1 MTKGKIIE
9 ELNNSRFFI
18 SDITENVLLRTD
30 LGVQSLAKYKDSHRD
45 IITKLDLILKNSNDI
60 TSNVLKEINSFY
72 NNYVVFI
79 KFLMTLDDVQFINS
93 RKSIIDQLDSIFE
106 DMKGLWQQIAGVIIN
121 RNLIDLE
128 KENERLKK
136 ESDVLFNQIKEDQEN
151 LHSELKNTIS
161 LKNSLEQELNDYKE
175 RYSDIN
181 TNVELETQI
190 NVFETQAKK
199 NLKDSNKWLW
209 GVILSGAVLI
219 LILISIYC
227 NLTMPADLVKSYTD
241 YNTICETC
249 GEHVLWV
256 DMIRYI
262 FFKLLIISTN
272 IYILSF
278 CVKNYN
284 ACMHNKTN
292 NDHRHNSF
300 RAALHFYNTTTSEKR
315 EEILIKVADA
325 IFTYQKSGYY
335 GKDSEPSNPS
345 IIQSVIEKVSGKA
358 E

>member
-1 MTKGKIIE
+1 MTRGQIIE
-9 ELNNSRFFI
+9 ELNNFRFFI
-18 SDITENVLLRTD
+18 SDITENALLRTD
-30 LGVQSLAKYKDSHRD
+30 LGVQSLARYKELHRD
-45 IITKLDLILKNSNDI
+45 VVVKLDLILKNSDEI
-60 TSNVLKEINSFY
+60 TSSVLGEINSFY
-72 NNYVVFI
+72 NSYVVFI
-79 KFLMTLDDVQFINS
+79 KFLMSLDDVQFINS
-93 RKSIIDQLDSIFE
+93 RKSIVDQLNSIFE
-106 DMKGLWQQIAGVIIN
+106 EMKSIWQQIAGVIIN
-121 RNLIDLE
+121 GNILDLE
-128 KENERLKK
+128 SENKRLRK
-136 ESDVLFNQIKEDQEN
+136 ESDMLLNQIKEDQEN

-181 TNVELETQI
+181 TNVELETQV
-190 NVFETQAKK
+190 NVFETQAKN
-199 NLKDSNKWLW
+199 NLKDSNKWLK
-209 GVILSGAVLI
+209 GIIGSGIVLI
-219 LILISIYC
+219 GILIYFYFGSELLCKEATEYIKY
-227 NLTMPADLVKSYTD
+227 KSVCD
-241 YNTICETC
+241 NC
-249 GEHVLWV
+249 GEQVLWV
-256 DMIRYI
+256 DMIRSL
-262 FFKLLIISTN
+262 FFRLLILSVV

>member
-1 MTKGKIIE
+1 MEG
-9 ELNNSRFFI
+9 NSE
-18 SDITENVLLRTD
+18 TLNVLRQNLVYLKQYD
-30 LGVQSLAKYKDSHRD
+30 DNKFFKAHLGTQS
-45 IITKLDLILKNSNDI
+45 
-60 TSNVLKEINSFY
+60 
-72 NNYVVFI
+72 
-79 KFLMTLDDVQFINS
+79 
-93 RKSIIDQLDSIFE
+93 
-106 DMKGLWQQIAGVIIN
+106 
-121 RNLIDLE
+121 LIDL
-128 KENERLKK
+128 KEELDDIVDKVLLLLEVENKYISYNTLK
-136 ESDVLFNQIKEDQEN
+136 
-151 LHSELKNTIS
+151 TIS
-161 LKNSLEQELNDYKE
+161 QIISSLATGFRTISKMGDVDFINDRLRLYDKIHQNFQNFKEVWQTIGWMFTSSDDSSLNEAKEFNLKLQKDIQEVQTLKNSLTQQINDFAD

-181 TNVELETQI
+181 TNVELETQVNI
-190 NVFETQAKK
+190 FEAQAKK
-199 NLKDSNKWLW
+199 NSEDSIKWLW
-209 GVILSGAVLI
+209 GIIISGVTLI
-219 LILISIYC
+219 IILISIYC
-227 NLTMPADLVKSYTD
+227 NLSMPADVVDSYTN
-241 YNTICETC
+241 YNKVCDTC

-292 NDHRHNSF
+292 NEHRHNSF